1 MGGSAPK
8 LTGVLVRVYTD
19 AFLAKPIALSCPAQ
33 GSPVPAFR
41 FERNLRRLCL
51 PEPVGGSPPKFP
63 DNSKISSVDS
73 FSGRYSTL
81 LCPAQGSPVPAFRS
95 ILTFRNTL
103 CALLLDI
110 EI

>member
-1 MGGSAPK
+1 MSMF
-8 LTGVLVRVYTD
+8 T
-19 AFLAKPIALSCPAQ
+19 
-33 GSPVPAFR
+33 
-41 FERNLRRLCL
+41 
-51 PEPVGGSPPKFP
+51 EPVGGSPPKFP

-73 FSGRYSTL
+73 YSGRYSTL